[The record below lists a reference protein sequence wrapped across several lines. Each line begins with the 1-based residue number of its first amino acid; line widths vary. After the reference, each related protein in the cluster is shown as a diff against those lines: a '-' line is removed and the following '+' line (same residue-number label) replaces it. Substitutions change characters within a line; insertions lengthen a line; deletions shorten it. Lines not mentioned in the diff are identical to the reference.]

1 MIKKIKKFFLIFFLL
16 NLTIFQGVLVYS
28 IPTNNKDKVPIFSV
42 NTIEKKI
49 ALTFDLNWA
58 ENDAT
63 YEILDLLD
71 KYNAKGTFFVIGR
84 WVKYPDNNEEK
95 IREISKR
102 GHEIGNH
109 SFQHPNFLKIN
120 RKQIEKEIVMTEK
133 IIYDITGKG
142 SKYFRFPSGGF
153 TNDAVK
159 QINELGLTSIQ
170 WSKDSLDWMNKGLDF
185 EYKNVMKNINAG
197 DIVLFHN
204 NGKYTVKNLDMIIPE
219 LQKQGYDFVTID
231 ELLHKK
237 EFFIDENGKQFKIS

>member
-1 MIKKIKKFFLIFFLL
+1 MIKGIKKFFLTFFLL
-16 NLTIFQGVLVYS
+16 ILTIFQSVLVYS
-28 IPTNNKDKVPIFSV
+28 VPVNNKDKVPIFCVDS
-42 NTIEKKI
+42 TEKKI

-63 YEILDLLD
+63 SDILDVLD
-71 KYNAKGTFFVIGR
+71 KYNAKGTFFIIGR
-84 WVKYPDNNEEK
+84 WIKYPHNNEEIIK
-95 IREISKR
+95 EISER

-109 SFQHPNFLKIN
+109 SFEHPNFLKIN

-142 SKYFRFPSGGF
+142 CKYFRFPSGGF
-153 TNDAVK
+153 TKDAVK

-170 WSKDSLDWMNKGLDF
+170 WSRDSLDWMNKGLEF
-185 EYKNVMKNINAG
+185 EYKNVMKNIGAG

-204 NGKYTVKNLDMIIPE
+204 NGKYTVENLNLIIPE
-219 LQKQGYDFVTID
+219 LQKEGYLFVTID